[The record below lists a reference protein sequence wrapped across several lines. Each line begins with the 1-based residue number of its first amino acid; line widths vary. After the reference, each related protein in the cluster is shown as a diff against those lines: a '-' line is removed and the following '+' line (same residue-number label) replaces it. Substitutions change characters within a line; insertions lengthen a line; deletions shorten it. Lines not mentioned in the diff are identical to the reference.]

1 MTSSNSS
8 IVSRLDAVID
18 GAIAAERIVGAVV
31 LVALDG
37 KTIYC
42 RAAGLADRDAGTEMR
57 TDAIFRLASVSK
69 LFSAAAALALVSRGI
84 LDLDRPITEWL
95 PAFTPTF
102 EGRPALITLRHL
114 LSHSAGLS
122 YGFFEPEG
130 GPLAQACVFRKNG
143 TVVSLNRGQWFH

>member
-84 LDLDRPITEWL
+84 LDLDRPIT
-95 PAFTPTF
+95 
-102 EGRPALITLRHL
+102 
-114 LSHSAGLS
+114 
-122 YGFFEPEG
+122 
-130 GPLAQACVFRKNG
+130 
-143 TVVSLNRGQWFH
+143 